1 MAGYAVAGGLEL
13 ALLCDLRVAEE
24 DATFGVFCRR
34 WGVPLIDGGTVRL
47 PRLIGLSRA
56 LDMILTGRAVGAS
69 EALQFGLANR
79 VVPHGQ
85 ARGAAEDLAR
95 EIAAFPQRCMLAD
108 RRSAHA
114 AWDGDVPRR
123 CAARAPRATTSCSPR
138 APPARRGSQR
148 APAATARRSADT
160 MGPTYRELIVRG
172 AHGHR
177 ERIALTAG
185 DVSMTFGEVDALS
198 SRLAN
203 ALIDLGVPPRTRVGL
218 LLNNSLLSVPVDFAC
233 VKANLNRVPLNAR
246 LSLDEHARMLAD
258 ARAGVLLYGA
268 DVRDRAIAL
277 AEVVPELHAIP
288 LEPAEPGEMALTTF
302 AASAS
307 SELPVVDV
315 RPSDVVLTL
324 FTSGT
329 TGTLKA
335 AQHTQASYAAI
346 CRNVM
351 LNLTPFREDDVMLH
365 AASLI
370 HASGVF
376 VLPCWLRGARTVIM
390 PSFEPARIS
399 AAPRKRARHRDQPR
413 ADDAAAAAAAARRR
427 RTRLQRSLRY
437 VIYGASP
444 IPQPVLARAMGVFG
458 RDRFFQYYGQTECPL
473 CITVLRPE
481 DHAGDR
487 LRSCGKPCP
496 DIELKLVDANG
507 NDARGREGEIAVRAP
522 SMMAGYFNAP
532 ELDAEMRLPGG
543 WLRTRDVGTLDDDG
557 FLYLLDRTSDMI
569 VTGGYNVYPRE
580 VEDVLLTHPAVRE
593 CAVIGVA
600 DETWVEAVAAVVV
613 TGPDASVS
621 EEELIAFCR
630 DKLASYKK
638 PRRVIFETGAAE
650 DGGRQDQPQAAAR
663 PHREAAVAP

>member
-1 MAGYAVAGGLEL
+1 V
-13 ALLCDLRVAEE
+13 
-24 DATFGVFCRR
+24 T
-34 WGVPLIDGGTVRL
+34 
-47 PRLIGLSRA
+47 
-56 LDMILTGRAVGAS
+56 
-69 EALQFGLANR
+69 
-79 VVPHGQ
+79 
-85 ARGAAEDLAR
+85 
-95 EIAAFPQRCMLAD
+95 
-108 RRSAHA
+108 
-114 AWDGDVPRR
+114 
-123 CAARAPRATTSCSPR
+123 
-138 APPARRGSQR
+138 
-148 APAATARRSADT
+148 
-160 MGPTYRELIVRG
+160 GPTYRDLIVRG

-185 DVSMTFGEVDALS
+185 TRTMTFGDVDELS

-203 ALIDLGVPPRTRVGL
+203 TLLSLGVPPRARVGL

-246 LSLDEHARMLAD
+246 LSLDEHTRMLVE
-258 ARAGVLLYGA
+258 ARVRVLLYGA
-268 DVRDRAIAL
+268 DLRDRAIAL
-277 AEVVPELHAIP
+277 AELVPELHAIP
-288 LEPAEPGEMALTTF
+288 LEPGAPGEMALTT
-302 AASAS
+302 AAAGAS
-307 SELPVVDV
+307 SELPDVDV

-346 CRNVM
+346 CRNVL
-351 LNLTPFREDDVMLH
+351 LNLMPARADDAMLH

-390 PSFEPARIS
+390 PAFEPAEFLRLLEAESITAINLVPTMLQMLLQQPGVADRDFS
-399 AAPRKRARHRDQPR
+399 A
-413 ADDAAAAAAAARRR
+413 
-427 RTRLQRSLRY
+427 LRY

-444 IPQPVLARAMGVFG
+444 IPQPVLARALEVFG
-458 RDRFFQYYGQTECPL
+458 RERFFQYYGQTECPL

-481 DHAGDR
+481 DHVGER
-487 LRSCGKPCP
+487 LRSCGKPCA
-496 DIELKLVDANG
+496 DVELKLIDANG
-507 NDARGREGEIAVRAP
+507 DQARGREGEIAVRAP
-522 SMMAGYFNAP
+522 SMMAGYFDAP

-543 WLRTRDVGTLDDDG
+543 WLRTRDLGVLDDDG

-613 TGPDASVS
+613 TGADVS
-621 EEELIAFCR
+621 EAELIAFCR

-638 PRRVIFETGAAE
+638 PQRILFETALPKTAVGKISRKTLR
-650 DGGRQDQPQAAAR
+650 DRY
-663 PHREAAVAP
+663 REAAPVK

>member
-1 MAGYAVAGGLEL
+1 M
-13 ALLCDLRVAEE
+13 
-24 DATFGVFCRR
+24 T
-34 WGVPLIDGGTVRL
+34 
-47 PRLIGLSRA
+47 
-56 LDMILTGRAVGAS
+56 
-69 EALQFGLANR
+69 
-79 VVPHGQ
+79 
-85 ARGAAEDLAR
+85 
-95 EIAAFPQRCMLAD
+95 
-108 RRSAHA
+108 
-114 AWDGDVPRR
+114 
-123 CAARAPRATTSCSPR
+123 
-138 APPARRGSQR
+138 
-148 APAATARRSADT
+148 
-160 MGPTYRELIVRG
+160 GPTYRDLIARG
-172 AHGHR
+172 AQGHR
-177 ERIALTAG
+177 DRVALKTGATT
-185 DVSMTFGEVDALS
+185 MTFGEVDDLS

-203 ALIDLGVPPRTRVGL
+203 ALLDLGVESRARVGL

-246 LSLDEHARMLAD
+246 LSLDEHARMLAE
-258 ARAGVLLYGA
+258 ARVDSLLYGA
-268 DVRDRAIAL
+268 DLRERAL
-277 AEVVPELHAIP
+277 ALADVVPSLHAFP
-288 LEPAEPGEMALTTF
+288 LEASGSGEMALTTV

-307 SELPVVDV
+307 SATPHVQV

-351 LNLTPFREDDVMLH
+351 LNLTPFRDDDVMLH

-390 PSFEPARIS
+390 PAFEPAEFLRLLEAESVTAINLVPTMLQMLLQQPGI
-399 AAPRKRARHRDQPR
+399 AERDFG
-413 ADDAAAAAAAARRR
+413 A
-427 RTRLQRSLRY
+427 LRY
-437 VIYGASP
+437 IIYGASP
-444 IPQPVLARAMGVFG
+444 IPQPVLARAMDVFG
-458 RDRFFQYYGQTECPL
+458 RERFFQYYGQTECPL

-481 DHAGDR
+481 DHIGDR

-496 DIELKLVDANG
+496 DVELKLVDADG
-507 NDARGREGEIAVRAP
+507 DLARGRQGEIAVRAP
-522 SMMAGYFNAP
+522 SVMAGYFDAP
-532 ELDAEMRLPGG
+532 ELDAEMRLPDG
-543 WLRTRDVGTLDDDG
+543 WLRTRDVGRLDDDG

-613 TGPDASVS
+613 TGADVS

-638 PRRVIFETGAAE
+638 PQRIMFEDALPKTAVGKISRKTLR
-650 DGGRQDQPQAAAR
+650 DKY
-663 PHREAAVAP
+663 RENVVAQ

>member
-1 MAGYAVAGGLEL
+1 
-13 ALLCDLRVAEE
+13 
-24 DATFGVFCRR
+24 
-34 WGVPLIDGGTVRL
+34 
-47 PRLIGLSRA
+47 
-56 LDMILTGRAVGAS
+56 
-69 EALQFGLANR
+69 
-79 VVPHGQ
+79 
-85 ARGAAEDLAR
+85 
-95 EIAAFPQRCMLAD
+95 
-108 RRSAHA
+108 
-114 AWDGDVPRR
+114 
-123 CAARAPRATTSCSPR
+123 
-138 APPARRGSQR
+138 
-148 APAATARRSADT
+148 
-160 MGPTYRELIVRG
+160 MGPTYRDLIVRG

-185 DVSMTFGEVDALS
+185 NRSMTFGEVDALS

-203 ALIDLGVPPRTRVGL
+203 ALIDFGVPPRSRVGL
-218 LLNNSLLSVPVDFAC
+218 LLNNGLLSVPVDFAC

-246 LSLDEHARMLAD
+246 LSLDEHARMLVQ
-258 ARAGVLLYGA
+258 ARGGVVLYGA
-268 DVRDRAIAL
+268 DLRERALAL
-277 AEVVPELHAIP
+277 AEIVPELHAIP
-288 LEPAEPGEMALTTF
+288 LEPAEPGEMALTAL
-302 AASAS
+302 AANAS
-307 SELPVVDV
+307 SELPIVDV
-315 RPSDVVLTL
+315 RPTDVVLTL

-351 LNLTPFREDDVMLH
+351 LNLMPARDDDVMLH

-376 VLPCWLRGARTVIM
+376 VLPCWLRGARSVIM
-390 PSFEPARIS
+390 PGFEPVEYLRLLEAESVTAINLVPTMLQMLLQQPGLAGRDFS
-399 AAPRKRARHRDQPR
+399 A
-413 ADDAAAAAAAARRR
+413 
-427 RTRLQRSLRY
+427 LRY

-444 IPQPVLARAMGVFG
+444 IPQPVLARAMEVFG

-481 DHAGDR
+481 DHAGAR

-496 DIELKLVDANG
+496 DVELKLVDANG

-543 WLRTRDVGTLDDDG
+543 WLRTRDLGALDSDG

-613 TGPDASVS
+613 TGADVS

-638 PRRVIFETGAAE
+638 PRHVFFETALPKTAVGKISRKLLR
-650 DGGRQDQPQAAAR
+650 DR
-663 PHREAAVAP
+663 HREPAVAP

>member
-1 MAGYAVAGGLEL
+1 
-13 ALLCDLRVAEE
+13 
-24 DATFGVFCRR
+24 
-34 WGVPLIDGGTVRL
+34 
-47 PRLIGLSRA
+47 
-56 LDMILTGRAVGAS
+56 
-69 EALQFGLANR
+69 
-79 VVPHGQ
+79 
-85 ARGAAEDLAR
+85 
-95 EIAAFPQRCMLAD
+95 
-108 RRSAHA
+108 
-114 AWDGDVPRR
+114 
-123 CAARAPRATTSCSPR
+123 
-138 APPARRGSQR
+138 
-148 APAATARRSADT
+148 
-160 MGPTYRELIVRG
+160 MGPTYRDLIVRG
-172 AHGHR
+172 AQGHR

-185 DVSMTFGEVDALS
+185 ERTMTFGEVDELS

-203 ALIDLGVPPRTRVGL
+203 ALLDLGVESRARTGL

-246 LSLDEHARMLAD
+246 LSLDEHARMLVE
-258 ARAGVLLYGA
+258 ARVSVLMYGA
-268 DVRDRAIAL
+268 DLRERAAAL
-277 AEVVPELHAIP
+277 AEVVPDLHAIP
-288 LEPAEPGEMALTTF
+288 LEPAEPGEMALMTV
-302 AASAS
+302 AENAP
-307 SELPVVDV
+307 SELPDVDV
-315 RPSDVVLTL
+315 RPTDVVLTL

-346 CRNVM
+346 CRNVLM
-351 LNLTPFREDDVMLH
+351 NLMPARDDDVMLH

-390 PSFEPARIS
+390 PGFEPAEFLRLLEAESITAINLVPTMLQMLLQQPGLAGRNFS
-399 AAPRKRARHRDQPR
+399 A
-413 ADDAAAAAAAARRR
+413 
-427 RTRLQRSLRY
+427 LRY
-437 VIYGASP
+437 IIYGASP
-444 IPQPVLARAMGVFG
+444 IPQPVLARAMDVFG
-458 RDRFFQYYGQTECPL
+458 RERFFQYYGQTECPL

-496 DIELKLVDANG
+496 DVELKLIDANG
-507 NDARGREGEIAVRAP
+507 DAARGREGEIAVRAP
-522 SMMAGYFNAP
+522 SMMAGYFDAP

-543 WLRTRDVGTLDDDG
+543 WLRTRDLGVLDDDG

-613 TGPDASVS
+613 TGADVS
-621 EEELIAFCR
+621 EAELIAFCR

-638 PRRVIFETGAAE
+638 PQRILFETALPKTAVGKISRKTLR
-650 DGGRQDQPQAAAR
+650 DRY
-663 PHREAAVAP
+663 RETTVAP